1 MKQNRKFLYGT
12 LLGICIAGV
21 AGFFYLSAII
31 QQKYTAQIQLQQ
43 SQIDR
48 QTALL
53 DSGRQVGMIN
63 RMNIVLA
70 NVSKELDQTRERKL
84 SDETIEQIAAL
95 SYSFTSHLYLDYDGI
110 PSNMRSPERG
120 QLLLLLSSMHID
132 TGCLKHIMKKTSFAG
147 AILRDANLEGIN
159 LYGVNLQGADLQDA
173 NLIGAHLDGA
183 NLSFANLWGADLHQA
198 NLAGANLKRADLSW
212 SNLNGA
218 DLQWTNL
225 QEADLVAAKARKT
238 KFRGSF
244 LQWADLGG
252 ASLNEADL
260 ENTDMFRCNLKKAQ
274 LENANLGG
282 SILTY
287 AILSEANLHGLNLA
301 DAVLSNLIISD
312 QHWLKRLEDWQVNGA
327 FEIQRKYKMI
337 EAYSYENSKYQ
348 LIKTGN

>member
-31 QQKYTAQIQLQQ
+31 KQKYTAQIQLQQ

-53 DSGRQVGMIN
+53 DSGRQVGMTN

-132 TGCLKHIMKKTSFAG
+132 TGCLKHMA
-147 AILRDANLEGIN
+147 
-159 LYGVNLQGADLQDA
+159 
-173 NLIGAHLDGA
+173 
-183 NLSFANLWGADLHQA
+183 
-198 NLAGANLKRADLSW
+198 
-212 SNLNGA
+212 
-218 DLQWTNL
+218 
-225 QEADLVAAKARKT
+225 
-238 KFRGSF
+238 
-244 LQWADLGG
+244 
-252 ASLNEADL
+252 
-260 ENTDMFRCNLKKAQ
+260 
-274 LENANLGG
+274 
-282 SILTY
+282 LT
-287 AILSEANLHGLNLA
+287 
-301 DAVLSNLIISD
+301 
-312 QHWLKRLEDWQVNGA
+312 
-327 FEIQRKYKMI
+327 
-337 EAYSYENSKYQ
+337 
-348 LIKTGN
+348 

>member
-53 DSGRQVGMIN
+53 DSGRQVGMTN

-147 AILRDANLEGIN
+147 AISVS
-159 LYGVNLQGADLQDA
+159 YT
-173 NLIGAHLDGA
+173 HLWPKKGGM
-183 NLSFANLWGADLHQA
+183 LLP
-198 NLAGANLKRADLSW
+198 LAETWKTLKH
-212 SNLNGA
+212 
-218 DLQWTNL
+218 
-225 QEADLVAAKARKT
+225 
-238 KFRGSF
+238 FR
-244 LQWADLGG
+244 
-252 ASLNEADL
+252 
-260 ENTDMFRCNLKKAQ
+260 LK
-274 LENANLGG
+274 
-282 SILTY
+282 
-287 AILSEANLHGLNLA
+287 
-301 DAVLSNLIISD
+301 
-312 QHWLKRLEDWQVNGA
+312 
-327 FEIQRKYKMI
+327 
-337 EAYSYENSKYQ
+337 
-348 LIKTGN
+348 